1 MADGT
6 SQFRSETSNMNSD
19 VDKQIDSLLN
29 SIGGNMDNPT
39 SFVSDKNTHVDSVQF
54 VISTEAIEGEK
65 KTEEVVNQEED
76 LSFWQ
81 KLQQLFKG
89 DQETNK

>member
-1 MADGT
+1 M
-6 SQFRSETSNMNSD
+6 
-19 VDKQIDSLLN
+19 
-29 SIGGNMDNPT
+29 
-39 SFVSDKNTHVDSVQF
+39 
-54 VISTEAIEGEK
+54 ISTEAIEGEK